1 MRKLV
6 YLLVTLESI
15 LLVLGLC
22 HSCRENSNTG
32 LSSMDTVV
40 VVDPFEVNGD
50 YSSLPNYDS
59 INKVLRADAYNWYGD
74 SDATGLP
81 DSLLARKDSIE
92 RLRE

>member
-1 MRKLV
+1 MKKLV
-6 YLLVTLESI
+6 YLLVALESI

-32 LSSMDTVV
+32 LSSKDTI
-40 VVDPFEVNGD
+40 VVDPFDVEGD
-50 YSSLPNYDS
+50 YSYLDS
-59 INKVLRADAYNWYGD
+59 IDRVLRADAYNWYGD

>member
-6 YLLVTLESI
+6 YIVVILELLV
-15 LLVLGLC
+15 VLGGCGSRCNQRGDIDSLK
-22 HSCRENSNTG
+22 
-32 LSSMDTVV
+32 L
-40 VVDPFEVNGD
+40 VDPFEIAGD
-50 YSSLPNYDS
+50 YSNLPNYDS
-59 INKVLRADAYNWYGD
+59 INKVLRVDAYNWYGD